1 METSILEVMESWP
14 LELALQ
20 TPSGR
25 EVRAL
30 TEDARI
36 WRGVE
41 SVAAVELR
49 SGQRVRLLKTTE
61 SGDIAEITIVD

>member
-30 TEDARI
+30 TEGARI